1 MTLSVCPSVGLSI
14 FLGRQTSHE
23 QVLMKLYT
31 VQFVVYNL
39 RICMKEF
46 NHCQKNIQGA
56 SYFTYLIYHYT
67 NHKTGSAPLV
77 LLFYYIS
84 GTGNGLANG
93 LVGSYD
99 VLSATYSIVLGMFFV
114 NYIIT

>member
-1 MTLSVCPSVGLSI
+1 
-14 FLGRQTSHE
+14 
-23 QVLMKLYT
+23 
-31 VQFVVYNL
+31 
-39 RICMKEF
+39 
-46 NHCQKNIQGA
+46 
-56 SYFTYLIYHYT
+56 
-67 NHKTGSAPLV
+67 